1 MTDTTAIQIV
11 ARHTLSTG
19 ADIAH
24 NRRVFSLAP
33 SEITL
38 HTLASSQHIPII
50 AHTTIPMDIHDFLT
64 TLRIVHT
71 DNTHQIVPISQ
82 HRIGVIQTLRRC
94 VFISASQC
102 PSDVVLALPTDIVV
116 GVQEIGVIALGTS
129 DEIVLLV
136 AR

>member
-1 MTDTTAIQIV
+1 
-11 ARHTLSTG
+11 
-19 ADIAH
+19 
-24 NRRVFSLAP
+24 
-33 SEITL
+33 
-38 HTLASSQHIPII
+38 
-50 AHTTIPMDIHDFLT
+50 MDIHDLLT

-71 DNTHQIVPISQ
+71 DNTHQIIPISK
-82 HRIGVIQTLRRC
+82 HRIGVIQTLCRR

-102 PSDVVLALPTDIVV
+102 PSDVVLALPTYIVV